1 MEKQSNPGLK
11 RRIGLLAAIAIGVG
25 TTVGS
30 GIFTS
35 IGSVAKAAGTA
46 PLLVL
51 SFAIGGLI
59 MIPQILCYCELSTA
73 YPEDGIF
80 YVYLKEAGSRPLAFL
95 SGWISFWATDPPGIA
110 IMALAVAG
118 YTAYFTGFSGIVSKL
133 FAVALIIIFTLLHMC
148 KMQAGAKWQS
158 FITAAKVL
166 PFAII
171 IGMALFYMDFGNIS
185 SGNAIIGNTS
195 FGLAALL
202 AGISATTWSYDG
214 MQSICVMGGEIKNP
228 KRNLPLSML
237 ISVILITCLYSFLA
251 MASAGLTNIN
261 DLANSDAPVAKAFEN
276 IPLIGNSAGT
286 LVAILAIVVV
296 IGSLSSL
303 IMFQSRIEYAMAKDG
318 LFFKSFAKVHPK
330 WETPYI
336 SMIYQSALAI
346 VFVFATNIADLLGYF
361 TLVSLLRSTIT
372 FAAVFKLRRQ
382 PEYKPTFNLKLWPLI
397 TVLACASTLILL
409 VSTFMWAPVPG
420 LICGVVVCGTGLP
433 VYHYWNKKAMA
444 EASKNAEISE
454 NSQNP

>member
-1 MEKQSNPGLK
+1 MEKKNAPELK
-11 RRIGLLAAIAIGVG
+11 RRLGLGAAIALGVG

-35 IGSVAKAAGTA
+35 IGDVAGAAGTA

-51 SFAIGGLI
+51 SFFIGGLI
-59 MIPQILCYCELSTA
+59 LIPQILCYCELSTA

-110 IMALAVAG
+110 IMALSVAS
-118 YTAYFTGFSGIVSKL
+118 YTAYFTGFSGIVTKL
-133 FAVALIIIFTLLHMC
+133 FAVALIIVFTLLHMI
-148 KMQAGAKWQS
+148 KMEAGAKWQS

-166 PFAII
+166 PFALI
-171 IGMALFYMDFGNIS
+171 IGAALFYMDFGSIS
-185 SGNAIIGNTS
+185 STNSIAGSSSAGIV
-195 FGLAALL
+195 ALL

-214 MQSICVMGGEIKNP
+214 MQSVCVMGGEIKNP

-237 ISVILITCLYSFLA
+237 ITVVIITLLYTFLS
-251 MASAGLTNIN
+251 MAGAGLASVDT
-261 DLANSDAPVAKAFEN
+261 LANSEAPVATAFEN

-286 LVAILAIVVV
+286 VVAILAIIVV

-303 IMFQSRIEYAMAKDG
+303 IMFQARIEYAMAKDG

-346 VFVFATNIADLLGYF
+346 VLVFATNISNLLGYF
-361 TLVSLLRSTIT
+361 TLVALLRSTIT
-372 FAAVFKLRRQ
+372 FGAVFVLRKK
-382 PEYKPTFNLKLWPLI
+382 PGYKPTFNLKAWPLI

-409 VSTFMWAPVPG
+409 VSTFAWAPIPG
-420 LICGVVVCGTGLP
+420 LVCGIAVCATGLP
-433 VYHYWNKKAMA
+433 VYYYWDKKSKAA
-444 EASKNAEISE
+444 ELAEKSE
-454 NSQNP
+454 NSKN